1 MKPATAMFALTF
13 CGAMLHGRDGLP
25 ARADADRYPGKAT
38 AASTVVAAEV
48 MDPEVVRS
56 EFATSLTP
64 RYYVLEV
71 ALYPAK
77 GQPVNVDLL
86 DFGLKV
92 DGRLVRPATSK
103 TIAAMNQ
110 KKANARRNDI
120 TLWPSVGMTTGSWGT
135 GTNVGVGVGMGGG
148 APGPGST
155 DRDRHVMQ
163 TELDDRAL
171 PEGGFEKPVAGY
183 VYFPAGREQAK
194 QVELVYQFDGG
205 EVTIPLTVPKTK

>member
-1 MKPATAMFALTF
+1 
-13 CGAMLHGRDGLP
+13 
-25 ARADADRYPGKAT
+25 
-38 AASTVVAAEV
+38 
-48 MDPEVVRS
+48 
-56 EFATSLTP
+56 
-64 RYYVLEV
+64 VLEV

-77 GQPVNVDLL
+77 GHPVDIDLL
-86 DFGLKV
+86 DFGLRV

-110 KKANARRNDI
+110 KKANARRNDVI
-120 TLWPSVGMTTGSWGT
+120 LWPSVGMSTGTWGT
-135 GTNVGVGVGMGGG
+135 GANVGVGVGMGGG

-155 DRDRHVMQ
+155 DRDRQVMQ

-194 QVELVYQFDGG
+194 QVELVYQFAGG